1 MFSIIKNFNRYID
14 LNFQKTD
21 ILAFLAIAFSIV
33 YIKIF
38 NLTEIPENSFLENLS
53 LIPLISGIFICWKA
67 KDCKTFFKV
76 VSLIFFLMIM
86 RELSYGRVIFCA
98 IPNQP
103 NEFYPW
109 SHYKY
114 GYLAH
119 IFVGIYIF
127 GIFIYGFLNKIWLDI
142 IKIIKKVKLPIWT
155 FLYSFICV
163 FLQIFFERIGNT
175 VIEETAELALYC
187 LMVSI
192 CIIYINKLK
201 NKKRPLFSPQEPK

>member
-1 MFSIIKNFNRYID
+1 MFSKIKNFNKYSD
-14 LNFQKTD
+14 LKLQKTD
-21 ILAFLAIAFSIV
+21 ILAFLAIIFSII

-38 NLTEIPENSFLENLS
+38 NLTEIVENGFLENIS
-53 LIPLISGIFICWKA
+53 LIPLSFGVFICWKS
-67 KDCKTFFKV
+67 KDCKIFFKV
-76 VSLIFFLMIM
+76 VSLIFFLMLM

-98 IPNQP
+98 IPDQP

-142 IKIIKKVKLPIWT
+142 IKIIRKVKLPIWT
-155 FLYSFICV
+155 FLYSFICI
-163 FLQIFFERIGNT
+163 FLQIFFERAGNT
-175 VIEETAELALYC
+175 LIEETSELVLYC
-187 LMVSI
+187 LMISI
-192 CIIYINKLK
+192 CLIYINKLK
-201 NKKRPLFSPQEPK
+201 Q